1 MFESNGDERE
11 LVDALRRPAFSLQR
25 SRKIRRRV
33 LTILADHHKP
43 GIARPS
49 REAVEAAVL
58 GAAESVRDYF
68 LENSD
73 GLFTIDNAG
82 IFGWYDADHEPCD
95 YWPFLCDRDENGRDS
110 VAEAIRK
117 VAAEFDFAPFDGDR
131 DGVVKAL
138 ELGILWIQPG
148 VGDGGGLNRK
158 VGEDYTDRDTAAGI
172 TVDGKLITWIAEVS
186 IGAPPARASS
196 PTSSRTCCSATATC
210 TSSSTTRRRRGRT
223 R

>member
-138 ELGILWIQPG
+138 ELGILWIQ
-148 VGDGGGLNRK
+148 
-158 VGEDYTDRDTAAGI
+158 
-172 TVDGKLITWIAEVS
+172 
-186 IGAPPARASS
+186 IGRAHV
-196 PTSSRTCCSATATC
+196 
-210 TSSSTTRRRRGRT
+210 
-223 R
+223 